1 MSEVLKGHVVACLR
15 VQMFL
20 AIWTSEEELRKKTNR
35 SLLYY
40 STVYVQIDGNILIVV
55 VCPIPWSG
63 NGASVEFLIKGC
75 TLTIRHRNE
84 QPDDVSY

>member
-20 AIWTSEEELRKKTNR
+20 AIWTSEEEPRKKQNAC

-55 VCPIPWSG
+55 ACPIPWSG
-63 NGASVEFLIKGC
+63 NGASVEFLEFLMATDLFRGQGLYI
-75 TLTIRHRNE
+75 
-84 QPDDVSY
+84 DY